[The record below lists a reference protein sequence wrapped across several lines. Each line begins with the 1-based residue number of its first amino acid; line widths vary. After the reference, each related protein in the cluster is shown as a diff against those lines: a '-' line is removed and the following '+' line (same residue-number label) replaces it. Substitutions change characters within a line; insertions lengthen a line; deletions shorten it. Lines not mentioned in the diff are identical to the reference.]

1 MIEYECQEK
10 RGGFTGP
17 VQTGRMW
24 VCGCGGRAGQRRV
37 EKLVDLWTCRC
48 TKHAAMTVKCFPKRL
63 HLTTKMS
70 NYIKGMQPKD
80 RKGSL
85 HAAE

>member
-1 MIEYECQEK
+1 MHK
-10 RGGFTGP
+10 
-17 VQTGRMW
+17 
-24 VCGCGGRAGQRRV
+24 
-37 EKLVDLWTCRC
+37 TCRDDSQ
-48 TKHAAMTVKCFPKRL
+48 CFPKRL